1 MNIQSETG
9 LNSPKWHEYHEC
21 TQTKHCVARLLQA
34 LSLPA
39 YTRETALIFE
49 DFQIIIGLVTKN
61 KKKSR
66 ANVNKHDFQRLLQL
80 QVATPHKHVG

>member
-9 LNSPKWHEYHEC
+9 LNSMPQMTWMDSN
-21 TQTKHCVARLLQA
+21 QTLFLRLLQA

-39 YTRETALIFE
+39 YTRENALIFE
-49 DFQIIIGLVTKN
+49 DFQIIVGLITKH

-66 ANVNKHDFQRLLQL
+66 ANVNKHDFQQLLQL